1 MTYVSY
7 EINWI
12 DRLADRSED
21 GVILMLRNER
31 QEVASVDLS
40 AKIWNSNRRNLPL
53 SLGDLAVKQERWIQA
68 KRNQR
73 DRRAPY
79 ANNEW
84 VFYMIGYQMV

>member
-12 DRLADRSED
+12 DRLADKSED
-21 GVILMLRNER
+21 GVILMLRNEW

-53 SLGDLAVKQERWIQA
+53 SLGDLAGKQER
-68 KRNQR
+68 
-73 DRRAPY
+73 
-79 ANNEW
+79 
-84 VFYMIGYQMV
+84 